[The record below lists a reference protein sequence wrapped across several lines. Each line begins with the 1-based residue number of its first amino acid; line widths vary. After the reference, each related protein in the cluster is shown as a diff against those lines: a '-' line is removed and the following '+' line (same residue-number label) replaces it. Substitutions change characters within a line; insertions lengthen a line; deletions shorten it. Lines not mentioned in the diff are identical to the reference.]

1 MARQQTKASAPPSK
15 PSQSNTG
22 RRNGG
27 RNGNVNKLK
36 RPKSTKDKT
45 VDTLNDKG
53 KVVKSQTSE
62 SKPSPSHQTAKLAA
76 NIPQIE
82 QPNSEEQ
89 NKLAALRATELVAQ
103 SEHALK
109 SSPLFLAQ
117 YKVAY
122 NHNYGFSVDGGN
134 FNLEIFQ
141 LPKDCIPAVY
151 DFVTSIYPG
160 HAFELKKSM
169 NAALKVAGVL
179 FMTGNQTTY
188 AGTFQE
194 KTTKLPWTLA
204 NLIANSKTDV
214 LVKYYK
220 YLEKWLGLWGTSIKL
235 KKRLDV
241 ALLSAETS
249 KAGTQDPPKPSHD
262 AAPITNVAPASKG
275 DFNPPINPIFPLYA
289 LVDTADKLSEFLG
302 VLGSLPRNGEPN
314 LFCHAV
320 TERSSGAL
328 RITLLAIFVETL
340 QQTFVVDIKKLGPA
354 AFHNH
359 GRSESRMSLRRV
371 LEDMSTPK
379 VFTSIKNI
387 TPTLHRDYQVLMQAV
402 IDEEVL
408 EKIAAG
414 PSTTSGNRKVDH
426 NFDHCRW
433 IYLAQSRFERGGDDT
448 IPTETVTELIT
459 LGSAALKASE
469 MVPRFV
475 AASLELDMQ
484 EKMKVLIESVKK
496 GGLGIKGKK

>member
-1 MARQQTKASAPPSK
+1 MAHQQTETSAPPSR

-22 RRNGG
+22 TRSGG
-27 RNGNVNKLK
+27 QNGNINKLK
-36 RPKSTKDKT
+36 RSQSTKDKT

-53 KVVKSQTSE
+53 KVVKSQASE
-62 SKPSPSHQTAKLAA
+62 SKPSPSRQTAKLAA

-89 NKLAALRATELVAQ
+89 KKLAVHRATELVAQ

-117 YKVAY
+117 HKVAY

-141 LPKDCIPAVY
+141 LPKGSIPAVY
-151 DFVTSIYPG
+151 DFVTSVYPG
-160 HAFELKKSM
+160 HAFELKKRM
-169 NAALKVAGVL
+169 NAAFKVVGSW
-179 FMTGNQTTY
+179 NQTTY

-204 NLIANSKTDV
+204 NLITNSKTGV

-220 YLEKWLGLWGTSIKL
+220 YLEKWLGLCGTSIKL

-262 AAPITNVAPASKG
+262 AAPIANVAPASKG
-275 DFNPPINPIFPLYA
+275 DFNPPINPIFPVYA

-302 VLGSLPRNGEPN
+302 VLGSLPRNGESN

-320 TERSSGAL
+320 TERSSGAF
-328 RITLLAIFVETL
+328 RITLLAIFIKTL

-359 GRSESRMSLRRV
+359 GRSESRMSLGRV

-387 TPTLHRDYQVLMQAV
+387 TPTLNRDYQVLMQAV

-414 PSTTSGNRKVDH
+414 PSTTRGNRKVDH
-426 NFDHCRW
+426 YFDHCRW
-433 IYLAQSRFERGGDDT
+433 IYLAQSRFERGGDDSV
-448 IPTETVTELIT
+448 PTETVTELIT

-469 MVPRFV
+469 IVPQSV
-475 AASLELDMQ
+475 AASLKLDMQ
-484 EKMKVLIESVKK
+484 EKMKVLIEAVKK
-496 GGLGIKGKK
+496 GGLGIKGKN